1 MKIFAP
7 LRISINTLNA
17 FSMKIKGTINAVVN
31 SILLCIMFIG
41 CRENKARLQQFTTPE
56 NIKVL
61 VEYTDQGAYGSH
73 VTLSLSGD
81 STKETFILRSEDA
94 IPSID
99 SIVNKTIYIHYEG
112 FPSKDSILNPQLV
125 LLGESL
131 FKTKTQFSLKI
142 ANKR

>member
-81 STKETFILRSEDA
+81 STKETFILRD
-94 IPSID
+94 IQK
-99 SIVNKTIYIHYEG
+99 IVN
-112 FPSKDSILNPQLV
+112 
-125 LLGESL
+125 
-131 FKTKTQFSLKI
+131 
-142 ANKR
+142 